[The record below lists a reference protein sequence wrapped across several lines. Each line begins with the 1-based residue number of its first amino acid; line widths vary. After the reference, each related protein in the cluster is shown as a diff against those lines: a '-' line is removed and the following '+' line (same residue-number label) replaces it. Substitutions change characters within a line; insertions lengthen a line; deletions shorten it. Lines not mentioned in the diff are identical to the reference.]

1 MATKEGKDPEV
12 HAPGTL
18 VLALIFLAFF
28 VFMILV
34 NFNLLGRA
42 WEIR

>member
-1 MATKEGKDPEV
+1 MATRDKKEPDV
-12 HAPGTL
+12 HAPGTM
-18 VLALIFLAFF
+18 VLALIFMAFF
-28 VFMILV
+28 IFMILV